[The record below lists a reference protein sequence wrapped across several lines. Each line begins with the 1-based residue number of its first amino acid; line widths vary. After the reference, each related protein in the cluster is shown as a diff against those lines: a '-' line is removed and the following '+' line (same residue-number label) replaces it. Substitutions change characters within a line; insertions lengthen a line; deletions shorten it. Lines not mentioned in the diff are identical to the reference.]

1 MGEYAIC
8 IIDFWDGC
16 PCFIGWIFG
25 FVGGWFV
32 GFGWTVWRVGMN
44 GGWMDRR
51 GIDKHV

>member
-1 MGEYAIC
+1 MDAPVLLGG
-8 IIDFWDGC
+8 FLVWWVDGSL
-16 PCFIGWIFG
+16 
-25 FVGGWFV
+25 V

>member
-25 FVGGWFV
+25 LVGGWFV
-32 GFGWTVWRVGMN
+32 GWFWVDGLE
-44 GGWMDRR
+44 GGNEWWVD
-51 GIDKHV
+51 G